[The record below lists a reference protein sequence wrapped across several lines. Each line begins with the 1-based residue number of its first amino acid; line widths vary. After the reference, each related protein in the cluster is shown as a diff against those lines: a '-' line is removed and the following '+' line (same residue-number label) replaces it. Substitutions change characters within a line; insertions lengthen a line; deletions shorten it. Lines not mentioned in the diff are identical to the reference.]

1 MSIESIRESH
11 NPGEHKV
18 SLKLG
23 EEIIELTHK
32 ALDRKLFAKGSIIGA
47 KWLVNRQPGFYT
59 MQDIYS

>member
-1 MSIESIRESH
+1 MSL
-11 NPGEHKV
+11 N
-18 SLKLG
+18 LG
-23 EEIIELTHK
+23 DEIIELTHK